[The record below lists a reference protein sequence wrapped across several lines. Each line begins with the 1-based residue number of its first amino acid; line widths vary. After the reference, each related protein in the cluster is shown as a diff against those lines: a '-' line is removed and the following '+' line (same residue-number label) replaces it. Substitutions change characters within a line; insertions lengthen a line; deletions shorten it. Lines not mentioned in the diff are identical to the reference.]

1 MHNNEYCVYIMT
13 NMHNTTLYTGVT
25 NNLKRR
31 VFEHKDHLVKGFSDR
46 YNLEKLV
53 YFEVSSEINT
63 AILREKQIKNGSRK
77 KKIKLIESINPGWRD
92 LASDL

>member
-13 NMHNTTLYTGVT
+13 NKHNTTLYTGVT